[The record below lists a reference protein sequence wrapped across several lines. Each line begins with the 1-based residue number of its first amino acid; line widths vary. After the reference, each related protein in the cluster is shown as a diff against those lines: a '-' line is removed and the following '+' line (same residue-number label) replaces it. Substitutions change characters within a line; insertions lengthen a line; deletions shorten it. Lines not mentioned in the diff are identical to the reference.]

1 MKVVSDASPIANLAA
16 IGRLNLLRK
25 QFGSLLIPDA
35 VAAELG
41 AFSNTVA
48 SDAIRTALTDGWIA
62 VQSVTVTA
70 RPLVDLLSREL
81 DPGEA
86 EAIALAQDSSAD
98 LVLID
103 EADGRDVAT
112 RLGLAVRGV
121 LGVLLTG
128 KRDGALERLAPE
140 IFRLRKDAHFF
151 IAAPLEAKLLAAA
164 GESGGT

>member
-16 IGRLNLLRK
+16 IGRLDLLRQ
-25 QFGSLLIPDA
+25 QFASLLIPEA
-35 VAAELG
+35 VAAELR
-41 AFSNTVA
+41 AFSNAVA
-48 SDAIRTALTDGWIA
+48 SDAIRTGIADGWITVQA
-62 VQSVTVTA
+62 VAATA

-86 EAIALAQDSSAD
+86 EAIALATDSHAD

-121 LGVLLTG
+121 LGVLLTA
-128 KRDGALERLAPE
+128 KRDGSLPSLARE
-140 IFRLRKDAHFF
+140 ISRLRSDAHFF
-151 IAAPLEAKLLAAA
+151 IAAPLEARLLAAA
-164 GESGGT
+164 RESTAT